1 MSTLRSLAVSAEHPA
16 GAILHRGEPN
26 AVLRPEQLRDAEP
39 LSRAIQESG
48 AELRQ
53 YMLWAHQPQTP
64 LEQLERIKLSY
75 ADYLVGRSLQ
85 MVLASPQNEILAIGG
100 MERRVPLNQR
110 GWEIGYWTPTPRA
123 GRGYATLATKLLTL
137 YAFDLLGADRV
148 QVLIDESNVKSL
160 RVAEKCGL
168 LEEGRLANVTTE
180 PPSEAV
186 ARGFRRA
193 ARCVLLAL
201 TPASYARQPW
211 VAPLRRQLEVK
222 NLLGH
227 TITGFWS

>member
-1 MSTLRSLAVSAEHPA
+1 MNTLRSLAVSADHPA
-16 GAILHRGEPN
+16 GAIIHRGDPS
-26 AVLRPEQLRDAEP
+26 AVLRPIEIHDAEP
-39 LSRAIQESG
+39 LANAIRDSG
-48 AELRQ
+48 TELRQ

-75 ADYLVGRSLQ
+75 AEYLVGRSLS
-85 MVLASPQNEILAIGG
+85 MVLVSSKGEILAIGG

-110 GWEIGYWTPTPRA
+110 GWEIGYWTPTPLA
-123 GRGYATLATKLLTL
+123 GRGYATLTTRLLSL

-160 RVAEKCGL
+160 RVAHKCGFV
-168 LEEGRLANVTTE
+168 EEGRLANVTTD
-180 PPSEAV
+180 PPAEAV
-186 ARGFRRA
+186 ARGYRRA
-193 ARCVLLAL
+193 ARCALLAL
-201 TPASYARQPW
+201 TPSTYAALPW
-211 VAPLRRQLEVK
+211 VAPLRRKLEVK